1 MDQLTMRDI
10 LRLVSQLKRNGMS
23 MEEIAS
29 LPVYLGDD
37 EEFNGAH
44 NGWCAELVDVKD
56 KKCKYLV
63 ELINSRSQNI
73 KLDGKAV
80 LIS

>member
-1 MDQLTMRDI
+1 MEQLTMRDI
-10 LRLVSQLKRNGMS
+10 LRLVYKMQREGMS

-44 NGWCAELVDVKD
+44 NGWCAELIDANNMD
-56 KKCKYLV
+56 CEYIV

-73 KLDGKAV
+73 ELNGKAV

>member
-10 LRLVSQLKRNGMS
+10 LRLVYKMQREGMS

-37 EEFNGAH
+37 EEFNGVH
-44 NGWCAELVDVKD
+44 NGWCAELIDVKD
-56 KKCKYLV
+56 KKCKNIV
-63 ELINSRSQNI
+63 ELVNSRKQNI
-73 KLDGKAV
+73 KLNGKAV

>member
-10 LRLVSQLKRNGMS
+10 LRLVDKMQREGMS

-44 NGWCAELVDVKD
+44 NGWCAELIDTKNKD
-56 KKCKYLV
+56 CKYIV

-73 KLDGKAV
+73 ELNGKAV

>member
-10 LRLVSQLKRNGMS
+10 LRLVYKMQREGMS

-37 EEFNGAH
+37 EEFNGVH
-44 NGWCAELVDVKD
+44 NGWCAELIESKSKD
-56 KKCKYLV
+56 CKHIV
-63 ELINSRSQNI
+63 ELINSRSHNI
-73 KLDGKAV
+73 KLNGKAV
-80 LIS
+80 VIS

>member
-1 MDQLTMRDI
+1 MDQLTIRDI
-10 LRLVSQLKRNGMS
+10 LRLVNQLKQKGMS
-23 MEEIAS
+23 MEEIVS

-44 NGWCAELVDVKD
+44 NGWCVELIDSNNMD
-56 KKCKYLV
+56 CEYIV

-73 KLDGKAV
+73 ELNGKAV